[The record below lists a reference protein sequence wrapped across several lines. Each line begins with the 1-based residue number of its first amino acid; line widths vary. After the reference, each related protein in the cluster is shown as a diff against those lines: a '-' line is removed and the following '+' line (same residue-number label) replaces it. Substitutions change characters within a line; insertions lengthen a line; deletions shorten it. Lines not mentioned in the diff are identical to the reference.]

1 MGNDKVSSGA
11 ELIIGGRLVTR
22 LFLAKSG
29 I

>member
-11 ELIIGGRLVTR
+11 ELIIGGGLVAR